1 MLASLEPGTVKCLQ
15 QIHGFLFGGLYDF
28 AGEVADDIQNFGTL
42 PTYTVGNLAT
52 AALSVVSA
60 ISRKAVDAN
69 CQLRACIIHLRKNA
83 IL

>member
-1 MLASLEPGTVKCLQ
+1 MSEDIHSLVERNG
-15 QIHGFLFGGLYDF
+15 
-28 AGEVADDIQNFGTL
+28 
-42 PTYTVGNLAT
+42 T

-69 CQLRACIIHLRKNA
+69 CQLRACIIHIRKNA